1 MHASMSMD
9 DEEPP
14 QNSVTSAEEGAIVI
28 ISLYVTVVNKPL
40 RAIGITPAKAGNKSD
55 VSGAQTC
62 HLGQLCSSESLYNGP
77 S

>member
-40 RAIGITPAKAGNKSD
+40 RAIGITPAKAGKDSGI
-55 VSGAQTC
+55 SGAQTS
-62 HLGQLCSSESLYNGP
+62 HLCQLCSSKRFDYGP